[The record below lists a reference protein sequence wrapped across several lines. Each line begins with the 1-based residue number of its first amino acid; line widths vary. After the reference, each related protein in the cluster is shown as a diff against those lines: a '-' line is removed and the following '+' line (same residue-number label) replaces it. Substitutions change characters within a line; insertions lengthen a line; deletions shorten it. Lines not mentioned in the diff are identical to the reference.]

1 MTISLTREQMQERF
15 KQRQIPFAEALGE
28 CMKPE
33 LPFTIESYEDLAGRC
48 SLVVTAFLDVVF
60 AEDK

>member
-1 MTISLTREQMQERF
+1 MTISLTREEMLERF
-15 KQRQIPFAEALGE
+15 TQRQVQFADAVGK

-48 SLVVTAFLDVVF
+48 SMVVTAFLEVVF
-60 AEDK
+60 AEDT

>member
-1 MTISLTREQMQERF
+1 MAISLTKEEILERF
-15 KQRQIPFAEALGE
+15 EKRQVQFGDAVSKY
-28 CMKPE
+28 MKPE

-48 SLVVTAFLDVVF
+48 SMVVTAFLEVVF